1 MCEFLEKEVV
11 EGSGVQERR
20 LWVKVAAA
28 APAGTGRELSW
39 NPRAATVPQLL
50 S

>member
-1 MCEFLEKEVV
+1 MSSLRRRFL

-20 LWVKVAAA
+20 LWVEVAAA
-28 APAGTGRELSW
+28 APAGMGRELSW
-39 NPRAATVPQLL
+39 NPQAATVPQLL